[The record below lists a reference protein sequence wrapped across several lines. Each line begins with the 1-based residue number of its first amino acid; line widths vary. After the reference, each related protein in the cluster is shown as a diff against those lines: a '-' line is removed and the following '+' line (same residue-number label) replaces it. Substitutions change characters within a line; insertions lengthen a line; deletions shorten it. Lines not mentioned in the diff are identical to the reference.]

1 MEEKFFDAPGYF
13 LDRHNVE
20 ELAHLRRDIRND
32 EKFQLIASIETSSID
47 KVIHFART
55 SRQQIEITIV
65 GAASS
70 LSGEVID
77 HFSDGLSIR
86 ENQRKRVHF
95 VPRRKVSTIR
105 YLGDFILPIDFEVE
119 PNPMWTFISN
129 QLLDQEVIVYS
140 WGRRYGGIL
149 YGVGDEIVTLKTT
162 GHFDRVALRIRDI
175 DQIET

>member
-1 MEEKFFDAPGYF
+1 MDKKFFDAPGYF
-13 LDRHNVE
+13 LDRHNVD
-20 ELAHLRRDIRND
+20 ELAQLRRDSRGD

-65 GAASS
+65 GAESP

-86 ENQRKRVHF
+86 GGQRSRVHF
-95 VPRRKVSTIR
+95 VPRRKISTIR
-105 YLGDFILPIDFEVE
+105 YRGDFILPIDFEVE
-119 PNPMWTFISN
+119 PNPMWIFISN
-129 QLLDQEVIVYS
+129 QFLDQEVVAYS
-140 WGRRYGGIL
+140 WGKRHEGIL
-149 YGVGDEIVTLKTT
+149 YGVGDEIVTLKSK
-162 GHFDRVALRIRDI
+162 GRFDRVALRIRDI